1 MSEHSIG
8 GQDVTLG
15 IPDDGVVTG
24 AIIIATYQRMDG
36 ENIGAGTVWGY
47 SSIPHVQAVG
57 MLRLASNAIEQ
68 IGDYT

>member
-1 MSEHSIG
+1 MTVHDIG
-8 GQDVTLG
+8 GAPVNLS
-15 IPDDGVVTG
+15 IPDDAFVTG
-24 AIIIATYQRMDG
+24 AIVIATYQRMDG
-36 ENIGAGTVWGY
+36 DNIGAGTVWGY